1 MSLVSEDDLVF
12 RKVDDSAHEET
23 LACCDLSYSRLC
35 SKKTTGASAPT
46 HPAACPSGQT
56 IEEPDAAIHRGV
68 NRALRGG
75 KGRKPAEWIL
85 LPEYSYKNI
94 PRRRDQG
101 TDKIPMK

>member
-23 LACCDLSYSRLC
+23 LACGDLSYSRLC

-56 IEEPDAAIHRGV
+56 IEEPDAAIHGGV

-75 KGRKPAEWIL
+75 KGRKRQYRDL
-85 LPEYSYKNI
+85 CMYSGNH
-94 PRRRDQG
+94 QN
-101 TDKIPMK
+101 